1 MTAQKEGNDYDGLD
15 DIWKEMT
22 VALEC
27 SKMKNGKEFLLTDTV
42 GFIQKLPTTLVA
54 AFRATL
60 EEISES
66 SLLVHVVDISHP
78 LAEQQIDAV
87 DKVLSE
93 LDVASIPKLMVWN
106 KIDKASDPLKIKLEA
121 EKRQD
126 TEIDAGFIPMIR
138 KTVFAMHIYCF
149 WYMLYYSSVFG
160 SAVIYILCGPLL
172 LGFYYSQNN
181 YGFCSSRV
189 QLLIALNNCGIA
201 LTCAYLVMGSHG
213 KKVRY
218 EGKVDV
224 TLQDGQTF
232 NSTVIYA
239 DGLADIAIV
248 KINFRTPFPAAKLGS
263 SHKLCPGD

>member
-1 MTAQKEGNDYDGLD
+1 MRRNRLITSTKPLSKIIARVLDLTAMLSRVLRRLEFNATRWLATADDSTKGKGVHVQEGNDYDGLD

-42 GFIQKLPTTLVA
+42 GFIQKLPTTL
-54 AFRATL
+54 
-60 EEISES
+60 
-66 SLLVHVVDISHP
+66 
-78 LAEQQIDAV
+78 
-87 DKVLSE
+87 
-93 LDVASIPKLMVWN
+93 
-106 KIDKASDPLKIKLEA
+106 IDKASDPLKIKLEA

-126 TEIDAGFIPMIR
+126 TVCISAINGDGLDEFCSAVQEKLKEIDAGFIPMIG

-160 SAVIYILCGPLL
+160 SVVIYILCGPLL
-172 LGFYYSQNN
+172 LGCYYSQNN
-181 YGFCSSRV
+181 YGLCSSRV

-218 EGKVDV
+218 EGK
-224 TLQDGQTF
+224 
-232 NSTVIYA
+232 
-239 DGLADIAIV
+239 
-248 KINFRTPFPAAKLGS
+248 
-263 SHKLCPGD
+263 

>member
-1 MTAQKEGNDYDGLD
+1 MNEKSQQRAASSCGCSSGERLRYSPPPKKERLRIGILVKTEVSKNLMQGLLLLMKAQ
-15 DIWKEMT
+15 
-22 VALEC
+22 
-27 SKMKNGKEFLLTDTV
+27 KMKNGKEFLLTDTV

-106 KIDKASDPLKIKLEA
+106 KIDKAIDPLKIKFEA
-121 EKRQD
+121 EKRED
-126 TEIDAGFIPMIR
+126 TVCISAINGDGLDEFCCAVQEKLKEFDAGFIPMIG
-138 KTVFAMHIYCF
+138 KTVFAMHMYCF

-172 LGFYYSQNN
+172 LGCYYSQNN

-189 QLLIALNNCGIA
+189 QLLIV
-201 LTCAYLVMGSHG
+201 LTDCILLWQKPLLFM
-213 KKVRY
+213 
-218 EGKVDV
+218 
-224 TLQDGQTF
+224 Q
-232 NSTVIYA
+232 
-239 DGLADIAIV
+239 
-248 KINFRTPFPAAKLGS
+248 
-263 SHKLCPGD
+263 